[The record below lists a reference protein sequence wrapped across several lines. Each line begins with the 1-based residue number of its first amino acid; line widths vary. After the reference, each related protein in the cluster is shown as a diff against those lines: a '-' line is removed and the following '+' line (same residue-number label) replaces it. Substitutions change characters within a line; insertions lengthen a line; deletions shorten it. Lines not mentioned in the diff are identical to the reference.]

1 MTNRTHDTDTANP
14 WLVRHDRGEPKMPT
28 IEIYEG
34 TDVRVDT
41 TLESDLQRSA
51 LELGDVADTLTDD
64 VLELC
69 DFFGNDSLSLDM
81 NRAAIERVALR
92 LAARTGRVR
101 AEARNVG
108 AIRDKA
114 VTATIE

>member
-1 MTNRTHDTDTANP
+1 
-14 WLVRHDRGEPKMPT
+14 MPT

-51 LELGDVADTLTDD
+51 LEHGDVADTLTDD
-64 VLELC
+64 VLDLC

-92 LAARTGRVR
+92 LAAQDRAGPRRGPQRRGDPRQGRHR
-101 AEARNVG
+101 H
-108 AIRDKA
+108 D
-114 VTATIE
+114 